1 MVNKE
6 ARKISVLEAMFASVT
21 NISTWERA
29 IKFLKNIIFTVVK
42 TKENSE
48 GQILPLDILIYC
60 LLTLRG
66 KILTFHI

>member
-6 ARKISVLEAMFASVT
+6 TKKINVLEAMFASVT
-21 NISTWERA
+21 NISTWEMA
-29 IKFLKNIIFTVVK
+29 IKFLNNIVFTVVK
-42 TKENSE
+42 IKENYE
-48 GQILPLDILIYC
+48 GQILPLDIYC